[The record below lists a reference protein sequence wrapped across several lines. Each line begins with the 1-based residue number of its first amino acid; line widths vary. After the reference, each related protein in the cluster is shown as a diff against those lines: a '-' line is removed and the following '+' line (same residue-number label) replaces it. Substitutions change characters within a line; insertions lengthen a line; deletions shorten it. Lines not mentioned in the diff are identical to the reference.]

1 MCVWV
6 WFVCVC
12 VEYFETLKCYVRNAI
27 SVSPMAV
34 SVSLV
39 AVRVSL
45 VGCQYKY
52 VIQYSFISISYASFF
67 IMHNVIVM
75 FVTMNYYHTLF
86 RKKSMALKHVLVRI
100 LIGKI
105 ND

>member
-1 MCVWV
+1 M
-6 WFVCVC
+6 C

-34 SVSLV
+34 SVSPV
-39 AVRVSL
+39 AVRVIL

-67 IMHNVIVM
+67 IIHNVIVM

-86 RKKSMALKHVLVRI
+86 RKKSLALKHVLVRI

-105 ND
+105 YDELISMAN